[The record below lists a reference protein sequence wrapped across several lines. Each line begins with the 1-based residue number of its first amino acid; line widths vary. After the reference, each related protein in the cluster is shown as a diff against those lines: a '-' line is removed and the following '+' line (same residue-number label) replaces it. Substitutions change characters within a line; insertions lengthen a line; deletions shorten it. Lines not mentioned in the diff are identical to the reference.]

1 MKQVHYPDM
10 RSVCLTT
17 KCYRCCM
24 NTNMLLSHH
33 DVKTIEGLGYPK
45 DFFLIQKNGWLQ
57 LKNNQGRCVFHTTE
71 QCCIYDH
78 RPEGC
83 KLYPIVYQND
93 TSQIMLDND
102 CPQRHQF
109 ELTETAKQQLIRLLE
124 HLQQERMQ
132 RKRVG
137 RNL

>member
-1 MKQVHYPDM
+1 
-10 RSVCLTT
+10 
-17 KCYRCCM
+17 
-24 NTNMLLSHH
+24 MLLSHH

-71 QCCIYDH
+71 KCRIYDH

-83 KLYPIVYQND
+83 TLYPIVYQQD
-93 TSQIMLDND
+93 THQVILDND
-102 CPQRHQF
+102 CPQRHMF
-109 ELTETAKQQLIRLLE
+109 ELIETAKQQLVTLLKR
-124 HLQQERMQ
+124 LQQERTQ